1 MSFPNESILASKNYS
16 VPKLNLS
23 LHENIKGY
31 YNANN
36 RKITEE
42 RCLDKASTLSDFSSE
57 KTLKVWEKLKE
68 SCKSKSRTHWEE
80 SLENSFFLKSLTIE
94 KKPTNWNE
102 NSDAAIFNLKRCS
115 CKDVS
120 RETNKIENEDI
131 LDAQIDNN
139 EECCSPCLCPKYFI
153 SKSGL
158 VFASLEEVSCGT

>member
-1 MSFPNESILASKNYS
+1 MILLISKETKTSGN
-16 VPKLNLS
+16 PS
-23 LHENIKGY
+23 LPGNIKGF
-31 YNANN
+31 YNTNN
-36 RKITEE
+36 RKTAEE
-42 RCLDKASTLSDFSSE
+42 RCLNKASTLSDFSSE

-68 SCKSKSRTHWEE
+68 SCKSKSKTHWEE

-94 KKPTNWNE
+94 KKSTNWNE
-102 NSDAAIFNLKRCS
+102 NRDAAIFNLKRCS

-131 LDAQIDNN
+131 LDATTMKNEDNN
-139 EECCSPCLCPKYFI
+139 EECCSPYLCPKYFI